1 MLRSEEPSFPQ
12 FLSSAQIG
20 ARKRK
25 FMREVKMS
33 EDKVEPTVVEAVGN
47 ASTGVSPLTAM
58 EIQNSISDAL
68 VEIQTKSDEMW
79 KEVLEIRKEMAE
91 AEHLTDRKRER
102 LQARDDELCKVIA
115 EMNSD
120 DAKRA
125 AVARARYIARS
136 AHNALEAEARA
147 IADHMDLTPREKE
160 AQHKALMSGD
170 RLEEFK
176 AKAAKEFAKMQTEK
190 E

>member
-1 MLRSEEPSFPQ
+1 
-12 FLSSAQIG
+12 
-20 ARKRK
+20 
-25 FMREVKMS
+25 MS
-33 EDKVEPTVVEAVGN
+33 EDKVEPTIVEAVGN

-68 VEIQTKSDEMW
+68 VEIQAKSEEMW
-79 KEVLEIRKEMAE
+79 KEVLEVRKEMAE

-102 LQARDDELCKVIA
+102 LQARDDELCKLIA

-125 AVARARYIARS
+125 AVAKARYIARS
-136 AHNALEAEARA
+136 ANLALEAEARV

-160 AQHKALMSGD
+160 AEYKALMSGD
-170 RLEEFK
+170 RIEEFN
-176 AKAAKEFAKMQTEK
+176 AKAAKEFDKMQADK

>member
-1 MLRSEEPSFPQ
+1 
-12 FLSSAQIG
+12 
-20 ARKRK
+20 
-25 FMREVKMS
+25 MS

-58 EIQNSISDAL
+58 EIQNSISAAL
-68 VEIQTKSDEMW
+68 VEIQAKSEEMW
-79 KEVLEIRKEMAE
+79 KEVLEVRKEMAE

-102 LQARDDELCKVIA
+102 LQARDDELCKLIA
-115 EMNSD
+115 EMNTD
-120 DAKRA
+120 DAKRV

-136 AHNALEAEARA
+136 ANLALEAEARA

-160 AQHKALMSGD
+160 AEHKALMSGD

-176 AKAAKEFAKMQTEK
+176 AKAAKEFDKMQAQK